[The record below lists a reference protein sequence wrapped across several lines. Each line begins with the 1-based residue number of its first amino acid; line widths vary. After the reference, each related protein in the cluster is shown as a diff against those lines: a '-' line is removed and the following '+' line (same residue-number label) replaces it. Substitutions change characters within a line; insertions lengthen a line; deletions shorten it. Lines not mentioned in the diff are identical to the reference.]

1 MTDYIERGALIEKI
15 CNEKCRSE
23 YGKCQRGRVGGK
35 VILCV
40 CDFIRLQPAA
50 DVVSSTAYEQAV
62 WERDLAI
69 TQLRNDYG
77 VGLGEKKKDVAPVVH
92 ARWEECDY
100 VEPCVHGFGTVR
112 HPNEGLKCTNCMN
125 VFSKK
130 LLWKY
135 NYCPN
140 CGAKMDGGQ
149 HEAD

>member
-1 MTDYIERGALIEKI
+1 MADYIERGFALDVVKRTSGDYAAAFAEIAHA
-15 CNEKCRSE
+15 
-23 YGKCQRGRVGGK
+23 
-35 VILCV
+35 
-40 CDFIRLQPAA
+40 PAA
-50 DVVSSTAYEQAV
+50 A
-62 WERDLAI
+62 
-69 TQLRNDYG
+69 
-77 VGLGEKKKDVAPVVH
+77 VAPVVH